1 MFVILT
7 EPVLFCDINITGIC
21 DINRTG
27 VVGPLPVATQ
37 SGETGGEFS

>member
-7 EPVLFCDINITGIC
+7 EPVLFCDINRTGIC

-27 VVGPLPVATQ
+27 VVGPLPVPMQ